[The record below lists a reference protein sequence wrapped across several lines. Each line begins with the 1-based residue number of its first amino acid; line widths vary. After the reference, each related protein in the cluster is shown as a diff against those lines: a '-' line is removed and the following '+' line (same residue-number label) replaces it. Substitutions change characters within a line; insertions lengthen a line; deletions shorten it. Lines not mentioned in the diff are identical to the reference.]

1 MIWDEKEHPRDSDGK
16 FVKKYSHDSFQVL
29 SVRELKDLCTS
40 DYSKGTIK
48 LPDIQIGR
56 SLGAKSRNYEV
67 MELSTGEKY
76 NFAEGSKL
84 QDVEVFCGYG
94 AKNEYRDAYKYAD
107 KVGGLPEEW
116 QHVKAIGLLSTPYGD
131 VKAEVH
137 WSRHPKFGSYDFFI
151 KEWLE

>member
-1 MIWDEKEHPRDSDGK
+1 MWDEKDHPRDSDGK
-16 FVKKYSHDSFQVL
+16 FAKKYSTESFQVL
-29 SVRELKDLCTS
+29 STKELKNLCTS
-40 DYSKGTIK
+40 DPNDRKIK

-56 SLGAKSRNYEV
+56 SLGAKYRNYEV
-67 MELSTGEKY
+67 MDLSTGEKY
-76 NFAEGSKL
+76 KFTEGSRL

-94 AKNEYRDAYKYAD
+94 TKNEYRDAYKYAD

-116 QHVKAIGLLSTPYGD
+116 QHVKAIGEISTSYGS
-131 VKAEVH
+131 VKVEVH